1 MIATCHKPDHL
12 YFPVFDD
19 LFLYV
24 HQSLL
29 TEAGID
35 PDAADFDVVDAIRVC
50 NGKLT
55 HVEQF
60 CTETGV
66 GFESLRCVL
75 IEAGAGCDCEV
86 LLNATMH
93 FDEQQELPRKW

>member
-1 MIATCHKPDHL
+1 MIRTSEGMDQAYKPL
-12 YFPVFDD
+12 FAD
-19 LFLYV
+19 LFNFI
-24 HQSLL
+24 HESLL

-35 PDAADFDVVDAIRVC
+35 PDAADFDVVDAICVC
-50 NGKLT
+50 SGKLT
-55 HVEQF
+55 HVGQF

-93 FDEQQELPRKW
+93 LDEQQELPRKW